1 MDPPSQSSISQ
12 NNYRSGFVAIVGP
25 PNVGKS
31 TLINSILGHKIAIT
45 TPKPQTTRK
54 LIRGILT
61 GERFQIVFVDT
72 PGIHHSKKML
82 NQMMV
87 KIAME
92 AINDVD
98 VVLFVIDAS
107 RRDRGHEFAILDM
120 VKDCGKPIILIIN
133 KIDTIAKENILPII
147 EEANNIHHFE
157 TIIPVSA
164 FYGDGIE
171 IIIDEIMKHLEEG
184 PAYYDTY
191 TITDQGKEELISEI
205 IREKIFLLA
214 EQEIPYS
221 TLIEINELKED
232 DEKISLH
239 AIINVEKSSQKG
251 ILIGKDGRFI
261 TKVKRMAIHD
271 LKNIYNKKIEM
282 HIWVKVMRDWTS
294 DERKL
299 KEIGLWL

>member
-1 MDPPSQSSISQ
+1 MEPPSNSSNSH
-12 NNYRSGFVAIVGP
+12 YRSGFVAIVGP

-31 TLINSILGHKIAIT
+31 TLINSFLGHKIAIT

-61 GERFQIVFVDT
+61 GENFQIVFVDT
-72 PGIHHSKKML
+72 PGLHHSKKIF
-82 NQMMV
+82 NQMIL

-107 RRDRGHEFAILDM
+107 KRDRGHEFAILDM
-120 VKDCGKPIILIIN
+120 VKECGKPIILVIN
-133 KIDTIAKENILPII
+133 KIDTISKENILPII
-147 EEANNIHHFE
+147 EEVNEIYHFE

-171 IIIDEIMKHLEEG
+171 IIIDEIMKHLEDG
-184 PAYYDTY
+184 PAYYDSQTL
-191 TITDQGKEELISEI
+191 TDQPKEELISEI

-221 TLIEINELKED
+221 TFIEIDELKED
-232 DEKISLH
+232 NEKISLR
-239 AIINVEKSSQKG
+239 AIINVEKPSQKG

-261 TKVKRMAIHD
+261 TKVKKMSIGD
-271 LKNIYNKKIEM
+271 LKKIYDKKIEIQ
-282 HIWVKVMRDWTS
+282 IWVKVSKDWTK

-299 KEIGLWL
+299 KEIGFWL